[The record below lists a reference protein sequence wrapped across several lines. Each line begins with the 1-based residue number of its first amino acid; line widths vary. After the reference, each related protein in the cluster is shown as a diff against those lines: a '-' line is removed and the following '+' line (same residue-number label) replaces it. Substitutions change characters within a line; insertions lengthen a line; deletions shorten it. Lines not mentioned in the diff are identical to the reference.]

1 MGEFLFAINIC
12 ANPFNIEWVGLN
24 TEVNYCYCE
33 SVHISGNNESMVLAT
48 LVSLSLPLLK
58 VFITAFLKKINE
70 QFVKKGVFNDLRV
83 ALHTLFNMGLKLVR
97 VLHDCIYVLSYKWQK
112 QKETIRVKI
121 GLYLK
126 DTILEERAYLLYVN
140 LPEYEKHY
148 EKCKL
153 DSFM

>member
-70 QFVKKGVFNDLRV
+70 QFVNRGVLNGLRV

-97 VLHDCIYVLSYKWQK
+97 VLHDCIYVLSYKQQK
-112 QKETIRVKI
+112 QKETIKV
-121 GLYLK
+121 
-126 DTILEERAYLLYVN
+126 
-140 LPEYEKHY
+140 
-148 EKCKL
+148 
-153 DSFM
+153 